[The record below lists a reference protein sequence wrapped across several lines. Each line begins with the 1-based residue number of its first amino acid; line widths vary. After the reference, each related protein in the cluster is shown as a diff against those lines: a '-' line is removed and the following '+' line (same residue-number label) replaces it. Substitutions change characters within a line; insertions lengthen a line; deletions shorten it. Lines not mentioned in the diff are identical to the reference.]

1 MNPDPLEV
9 LKDGVR
15 RQIRAY
21 HVTRQTYDGPGKTR
35 GRRMHSGD
43 GAAATSILA
52 IIAQHYEPLLAE
64 VERLREDAA
73 RYRWLRDESCPPHNF
88 YVSVPDEFKGVRYS
102 AHEVDTYIDAARQ
115 ALGEKS

>member
-9 LKDGVR
+9 WRTAWGTFVDATDDWDEAN
-15 RQIRAY
+15 Q
-21 HVTRQTYDGPGKTR
+21 
-35 GRRMHSGD
+35 
-43 GAAATSILA
+43 AAAA

-64 VERLREDAA
+64 VERLRGDAA
-73 RYRWLRDESCPPHNF
+73 RYHWLRDESCPPHNF

>member
-9 LKDGVR
+9 WNEAWTMWENDDSSTDLAAD
-15 RQIRAY
+15 Q
-21 HVTRQTYDGPGKTR
+21 
-35 GRRMHSGD
+35 
-43 GAAATSILA
+43 AAAA
-52 IIAQHYEPLLAE
+52 IIAQHYEPLVAE
-64 VERLREDAA
+64 VERLRGDAA
-73 RYRWLRDESCPPHNF
+73 RYHWLRDESCPPHNF

>member
-9 LKDGVR
+9 WIADELQQQVFGCCVPCEREAKEV
-15 RQIRAY
+15 A
-21 HVTRQTYDGPGKTR
+21 
-35 GRRMHSGD
+35 
-43 GAAATSILA
+43 A

-102 AHEVDTYIDAARQ
+102 AHEVDTYIDAARL
-115 ALGEKS
+115 ALAASDPTHNRP